1 MHSRA
6 LLSCACVLL
15 TPLVASAQA
24 VPSQRGATVK
34 EERPGLLARAVV
46 GPDSATKIA
55 MARVPG
61 GRVTEA
67 EIEIEHGKLVYSF
80 DLAVPGRS
88 GVEEVLVDARTGT
101 VVSVEHED
109 DAVGRAEPP
118 ADSTKPPARR
128 SPRRTH

>member
-1 MHSRA
+1 MLSRA
-6 LLSCACVLL
+6 LRLCACVLL

-24 VPSQRGATVK
+24 APSQRGATVK
-34 EERPGLLARAVV
+34 EERPGLLARAAI

-55 MARVPG
+55 MARVRG
-61 GRVTEA
+61 GRVTQA
-67 EIEIEHGKLVYSF
+67 EIETEHRKLVYSF
-80 DLAVPGRS
+80 DLAVPGKP

-109 DAVGRAEPP
+109 DAMGRAEPR

-128 SPRRTH
+128 SLRRAL